1 MKPTYFVQNF
11 MWNAMVTFIFVK
23 NVVLT
28 LKNGFICIVLH
39 AGIDITEKGDAAKAA
54 ELPPPT

>member
-1 MKPTYFVQNF
+1 
-11 MWNAMVTFIFVK
+11 MVTFIFVK